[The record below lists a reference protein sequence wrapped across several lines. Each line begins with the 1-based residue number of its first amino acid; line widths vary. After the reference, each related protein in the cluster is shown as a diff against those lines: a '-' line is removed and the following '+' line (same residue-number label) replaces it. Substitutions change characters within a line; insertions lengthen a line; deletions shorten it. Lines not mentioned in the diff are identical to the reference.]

1 MLPLSSENSRNSG
14 TLRSQLFA
22 PVRYYFSSEKPLYQA
37 IKNIFGFYP
46 RNIFLYRLAFLHKSA
61 GEESLRGTKINNERL
76 EFLGDAILDAIT
88 ADYLFKTFPTKDEG
102 FLTEMRSKI
111 VSRVQLNKLSQK
123 LGLEKL
129 IRLDSSSSNIYRSS
143 QGDAFEALIGAIY
156 LDRGYSFTRHILLE
170 RIIKHYFDINELVN
184 QEWNFKS
191 LMIEWAQKEKK
202 QLTFSVIE
210 ETGSGYKKQYIIE
223 ILVDN
228 IPLSRGQ
235 DFSIKGAE
243 QNAAEK
249 AWNKLSE
256 KANPKPEV

>member
-1 MLPLSSENSRNSG
+1 MPPLSSENSRNRDP
-14 TLRSQLFA
+14 LRIQLIA
-22 PVRYYFSSEKPLYQA
+22 PVRYFFSRDKHLYQA

-46 RNIFLYRLAFLHKSA
+46 RNIFLYRLAFLHRSA
-61 GEESLRGTKINNERL
+61 GDETLRGIKINNERL

-88 ADYLFKTFPTKDEG
+88 ADYLFRTFPTKDEG

-111 VSRVQLNKLSQK
+111 VSRAQLNKLSQK
-123 LGLEKL
+123 LGLEQL
-129 IRLDSSSSNIYRSS
+129 IRLDTGSSNIYRSC
-143 QGDAFEALIGAIY
+143 QGDALEALIGAMY
-156 LDRGYSFTRHILLE
+156 LDRGYSFTRNILLE

-202 QLTFSVIE
+202 QLSFNVVE
-210 ETGSGYKKQYIIE
+210 ETGTGYRKQYIIE

-228 IPLSRGQ
+228 LPVGRGQ

-249 AWNKLSE
+249 AWNKMT
-256 KANPKPEV
+256 KV

>member
-1 MLPLSSENSRNSG
+1 MPPSSSRNSRNRKPLS
-14 TLRSQLFA
+14 LQLIA
-22 PVRYYFSSEKPLYQA
+22 SVRYFFSRDKHLYQA

-46 RNIFLYRLAFLHKSA
+46 RNIFLYHLAFLHKSA
-61 GEESLRGTKINNERL
+61 GDETVRGIKINNERL

-88 ADYLFKTFPTKDEG
+88 ADYLFRTFPTKDEG

-111 VSRVQLNKLSQK
+111 VSRAQLNKLSQK
-123 LGLEKL
+123 LGLEQL
-129 IRLDSSSSNIYRSS
+129 IRLDTSSSNIYRSC
-143 QGDAFEALIGAIY
+143 QGDALEALIGAMY
-156 LDRGYSFTRHILLE
+156 LDRGYSFTRHIILE

-202 QLTFSVIE
+202 QLTFSVVD
-210 ETGSGYKKQYIIE
+210 ETGTGYRKQYIIE

-228 IPLSRGQ
+228 VPVGRGQ

-249 AWNKLSE
+249 AWNKMT
-256 KANPKPEV
+256 K

>member
-1 MLPLSSENSRNSG
+1 LNFF
-14 TLRSQLFA
+14 LFA
-22 PVRYYFSSEKPLYQA
+22 PVRYYFSREKLLYQA

-61 GEESLRGTKINNERL
+61 GEESLHGTRINNERL
-76 EFLGDAILDAIT
+76 EFLGDAILDAII
-88 ADYLFKTFPTKDEG
+88 AGYLFKIFPTKDEG

-129 IRLDSSSSNIYRSS
+129 IRLDAHSSNIYRSF
-143 QGDAFEALIGAIY
+143 QGDAFEALIGAMY
-156 LDRGYSFTRHILLE
+156 LDMGYNFTRYVLLE
-170 RIIKHYFDINELVN
+170 RIIKHYFNIHELVN
-184 QEWNFKS
+184 QESNFKS
-191 LMIEWAQKEKK
+191 RMIEWAQKEKK
-202 QLTFSVIE
+202 QLIFSVVD

-228 IPLSRGQ
+228 VPLSRGQ

-243 QNAAEK
+243 QSAAEK
-249 AWNKLSE
+249 AWLAINRDGSIVTE
-256 KANPKPEV
+256 KS

>member
-1 MLPLSSENSRNSG
+1 MLPLSLRNSRNSD
-14 TLRSQLFA
+14 TLRFHLFA
-22 PVRYYFSSEKPLYQA
+22 PVHYFFSRDKKLYQA

-61 GEESLRGTKINNERL
+61 GEESVRGVKINNERL

-129 IRLDSSSSNIYRSS
+129 IRLDSSSSNIYRSF
-143 QGDAFEALIGAIY
+143 QGDAFEALIGAMY
-156 LDRGYSFTRHILLE
+156 LDKGYAFTRSILLE
-170 RIIKHYFDINELVN
+170 RIIKRYFDINELVN
-184 QEWNFKS
+184 LESNFKS
-191 LMIEWAQKEKK
+191 RMIEWAQREKK
-202 QLTFSVIE
+202 QLVFSVVD

-228 IPLSRGQ
+228 IPISRGQ
-235 DFSIKGAE
+235 DYSIKGAE

-249 AWNKLSE
+249 AWNNLTKGNTE
-256 KANPKPEV
+256 

>member
-1 MLPLSSENSRNSG
+1 
-14 TLRSQLFA
+14 LRFTSIA
-22 PVRYYFSSEKPLYQA
+22 PVRYFFSHDKKLYHA
-37 IKNIFGFYP
+37 INNIFGFYP

-61 GEESLRGTKINNERL
+61 GEESLKGTKINNERL

-111 VSRVQLNKLSQK
+111 VSRVQLNKLSHK

-129 IRLDSSSSNIYRSS
+129 IRLDPGSNNLYRSF
-143 QGDAFEALIGAIY
+143 QGDALEALIGAMY
-156 LDRGYSFTRHILLE
+156 LDKGYDFTKYILLE

-184 QEWNFKS
+184 LESNFKS
-191 LMIEWAQKEKK
+191 RVIEWAQKEKK
-202 QLTFSVIE
+202 QLLFSIVE
-210 ETGSGYKKQYIIE
+210 EIGSGYKKQYIIE

-235 DFSIKGAE
+235 DFSIKSAE
-243 QNAAEK
+243 QNAAMK
-249 AWNKLSE
+249 AWAKITGEGGSKTENKD
-256 KANPKPEV
+256 

>member
-1 MLPLSSENSRNSG
+1 MNFP
-14 TLRSQLFA
+14 FVA
-22 PVRYYFSSEKPLYQA
+22 PVRYFFSTEKHLYQA

-61 GEESLRGTKINNERL
+61 GEENVRGVKINNERL

-129 IRLDSSSSNIYRSS
+129 VRLDSGSNNIYRSF
-143 QGDAFEALIGAIY
+143 QGDAFEALIGAMY
-156 LDRGYSFTRHILLE
+156 LDRGYAFTRHILLE
-170 RIIKHYFDINELVN
+170 RVIKHYFDINELVN
-184 QEWNFKS
+184 LESNFKS
-191 LMIEWAQKEKK
+191 RMIEWAQKEKK
-202 QLTFSVIE
+202 QLTFVVVE
-210 ETGSGYKKQYIIE
+210 ETGTGYKKQYIIE
-223 ILVDN
+223 LLVDN
-228 IPLSRGQ
+228 IALSRGQ
-235 DFSIKGAE
+235 DYSIKGAE

-249 AWNKLSE
+249 AWNNINSE
-256 KANPKPEV
+256 IAK

>member
-1 MLPLSSENSRNSG
+1 MRPLFSKNSRNRVV
-14 TLRSQLFA
+14 LNFQLFA
-22 PVRYYFSSEKPLYQA
+22 PVRYFFSRDRQLCQA
-37 IKNIFGFYP
+37 IRNIFGFYP
-46 RNIFLYRLAFLHKSA
+46 RNIFLYRLAFLHRSA
-61 GEESLRGTKINNERL
+61 GEESLRGAKINNERL

-111 VSRVQLNKLSQK
+111 VSRVQLNKLSRK
-123 LGLEKL
+123 LGLDKL

-143 QGDAFEALIGAIY
+143 QGDAFEALIGAMY
-156 LDRGYSFTRHILLE
+156 LDRGYNFTRHILLE
-170 RIIKHYFDINELVN
+170 RIIKHYFDVNELVN
-184 QEWNFKS
+184 QESNFKS
-191 LMIEWAQKEKK
+191 RMIEWAQKEKK
-202 QLTFSVIE
+202 QLIFSVVE
-210 ETGSGYKKQYIIE
+210 ETGLGYKKQYIIE

-249 AWNKLSE
+249 AWNKLTKDSNFPP
-256 KANPKPEV
+256 A

>member
-1 MLPLSSENSRNSG
+1 
-14 TLRSQLFA
+14 LRFHIFA
-22 PVRYYFSSEKPLYQA
+22 PAGYLFSREKHLYQA

-61 GEESLRGTKINNERL
+61 GEANLHGLRINNERL
-76 EFLGDAILDAIT
+76 EFLGDAILDAVI

-129 IRLDSSSSNIYRSS
+129 IRLDPNSSNIYRSS
-143 QGDAFEALIGAIY
+143 QGDAFEALIGAMY
-156 LDRGYSFTRHILLE
+156 LDRGYRFTRFILLE
-170 RIIKHYFDINELVN
+170 KIIKQYFNINELVN
-184 QEWNFKS
+184 LEVNFKS
-191 LMIEWAQKEKK
+191 RMIEWAQKEKK
-202 QLTFSVIE
+202 QLTFSVLK

-223 ILVDN
+223 LLVDN
-228 IPLSRGQ
+228 ILLSRGQ

-249 AWNKLSE
+249 AWNKLTKESQD
-256 KANPKPEV
+256 

>member
-1 MLPLSSENSRNSG
+1 
-14 TLRSQLFA
+14 LRIQLIA
-22 PVRYYFSSEKPLYQA
+22 PVRYFFSRDKHLYQA

-46 RNIFLYRLAFLHKSA
+46 RNIFLYRLAFLHRSA
-61 GEESLRGTKINNERL
+61 GDETLRGIKINNERL

-88 ADYLFKTFPTKDEG
+88 ADYLFRTFPTKDEG

-111 VSRVQLNKLSQK
+111 VSRSQLNKLSQK
-123 LGLEKL
+123 LGLEQL
-129 IRLDSSSSNIYRSS
+129 IRLDTGSSNIYRSC
-143 QGDAFEALIGAIY
+143 QGDALEALIGAMY
-156 LDRGYSFTRHILLE
+156 LDRGYSFTRNILLE

-202 QLTFSVIE
+202 QLSFNVVE
-210 ETGSGYKKQYIIE
+210 ETGTGYRKQYIIE

-228 IPLSRGQ
+228 LPVGRGQ

-249 AWNKLSE
+249 AWNKMT
-256 KANPKPEV
+256 KV

>member
-1 MLPLSSENSRNSG
+1 MKF
-14 TLRSQLFA
+14 QLFA
-22 PVRYYFSSEKPLYQA
+22 PVRYLFSRDRQLCQA
-37 IKNIFGFYP
+37 IRNIFGFYP
-46 RNIFLYRLAFLHKSA
+46 RNIFLYRLAFLHRSA
-61 GEESLRGTKINNERL
+61 GEESLRGAKINNERL

-123 LGLEKL
+123 LGLDKL
-129 IRLDSSSSNIYRSS
+129 IRVDYNSSNIYRSF

-156 LDRGYSFTRHILLE
+156 LDQGYDFTRYIILE
-170 RIIKHYFDINELVN
+170 RIIKHYFDVNELVN
-184 QEWNFKS
+184 QESNFKS
-191 LMIEWAQKEKK
+191 RMIEWAQKEKK
-202 QLTFSVIE
+202 QLIFSVVE
-210 ETGSGYKKQYIIE
+210 ETGSGYRKQYIIE

-249 AWNKLSE
+249 AWIKLSE
-256 KANPKPEV
+256 KANPKTEV